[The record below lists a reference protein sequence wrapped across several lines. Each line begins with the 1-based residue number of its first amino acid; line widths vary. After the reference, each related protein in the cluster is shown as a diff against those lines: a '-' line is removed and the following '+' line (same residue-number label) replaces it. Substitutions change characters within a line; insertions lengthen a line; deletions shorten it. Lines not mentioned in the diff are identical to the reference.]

1 MDIVNF
7 SYLVAN
13 EIISTTVPDNALLL
27 FGNPDSTRDDG
38 YKTWAIEFSNFKT
51 ELVTDLLPIFA
62 TDLYSEF
69 LGDNTTVTQ
78 ITSNVT
84 PVTINSASGRITPVA
99 LTTAAN
105 GEFQFT
111 VNNSFVKTTSV
122 ILVTVSYPTASTGY
136 PLASISAVANGS
148 FSVDIKNVSSPA
160 VLNAAATIHFL
171 VIN

>member
-13 EIISTTVPDNALLL
+13 EIVSTTVPDNALLL

-38 YKTWAIEFSNFKT
+38 YKTWAVEFSNFKT
-51 ELVTDLLPIFA
+51 ELVN
-62 TDLYSEF
+62 DLYSEF

-84 PVTINSASGRITPVA
+84 PVTINSASGRITTVA

-122 ILVTVSYPTASTGY
+122 ILVTVSYTSASTGY
-136 PLASISAVANGS
+136 PLASISSVANGS
-148 FSVDIKNVSSPA
+148 FSVDIKNVSSS

>member
-51 ELVTDLLPIFA
+51 ELVTDL
-62 TDLYSEF
+62 YSEF

-78 ITSNVT
+78 ITSITT
-84 PVTINSASGRITPVA
+84 PVTINSNSGRIRTVSS
-99 LTTAAN
+99 TITAGSSA
-105 GEFQFT
+105 FFT
-111 VNNSFVKTTSV
+111 VNNNKVTTNSIILTTLHYPGGGTPIVVTSV
-122 ILVTVSYPTASTGY
+122 I
-136 PLASISAVANGS
+136 ANGS
-148 FSVDIKNVSSPA
+148 FVIKLYCSNST
-160 VLNAAATIHFL
+160 LNNTLTIHFL

>member
-51 ELVTDLLPIFA
+51 ELVTDL
-62 TDLYSEF
+62 YSEF

-84 PVTINSASGRITPVA
+84 PVTINSASGRITTVA

-122 ILVTVSYPTASTGY
+122 ILVTVSYPSASTGY
-136 PLASISAVANGS
+136 PLASISTVANGS
-148 FSVDIKNVSSPA
+148 FSVDIKNVSSA

>member
-13 EIISTTVPDNALLL
+13 EIVSTTVPDNALLL

-38 YKTWAIEFSNFKT
+38 YKTWGVEFSNFKT
-51 ELVTDLLPIFA
+51 ELV

-78 ITSNVT
+78 QTAISTA
-84 PVTINSASGRITPVA
+84 VTINSASGQITTVSSTLA
-99 LTTAAN
+99 GGSNAA
-105 GEFQFT
+105 FT
-111 VNNSFVKTTSV
+111 VNNSE
-122 ILVTVSYPTASTGY
+122 VTTASTILLTVEHPGAGV
-136 PLASISAVANGS
+136 PLVVVDAPPANGS
-148 FSVDIKNVSSPA
+148 FVIRIYNIDT
-160 VLNAAATIHFL
+160 NAFNNTLTIHFL

>member
-13 EIISTTVPDNALLL
+13 EIVSTTVPDNALLL

-38 YKTWAIEFSNFKT
+38 YKTWGVEFSNFKT
-51 ELVTDLLPIFA
+51 ELVN
-62 TDLYSEF
+62 DLYSEF
-69 LGDNTTVTQ
+69 LGDNATVTQ

-84 PVTINSASGRITPVA
+84 PVTINSASGRITTVA

-136 PLASISAVANGS
+136 PLASISSVANGS
-148 FSVDIKNVSSPA
+148 FSVDIKNVSSR